1 MNPAFDTAMK
11 LYFPPWRDSC
21 TLRLYTN
28 LLSWSRLYNTETSFR
43 LYLRYGKRRIN
54 NLNVQVRNLR
64 DEAANSQQGTMQN
77 DLLPVIKNYLSFSAS
92 IMLFKKAFSLK
103 DLSSVKPKRTTTN
116 FFDGII

>member
-1 MNPAFDTAMK
+1 MSRGFDTAMK

-21 TLRLYTN
+21 TLRLYTE
-28 LLSWSRLYNTETSFR
+28 LLSWSRLYNAETSFR

-77 DLLPVIKNYLSFSAS
+77 DLLPVIKNYLSFSAA
-92 IMLFKKAFSLK
+92 IMFFKNSFSLN
-103 DLSSVKPKRTTTN
+103 DLSRVKPRRTTTN
-116 FFDGII
+116 FLDGII